1 MSWTEHADKYHHG
14 PSVQRPG
21 IDDIESRLAQVG
33 FKPSD
38 VDIVLFTHLHWDHVF
53 YLEKFT
59 KARFICHETEWD
71 YAHNPIPL
79 HYKSYCRPI
88 IAKDGDVTCNDEF
101 IAPYDQPGVKERFE
115 TVKGEAQIAPGVSVY
130 ESFGHCPGHMTVVVE
145 TEDGPYYCV
154 GDSVFVMGNIDAP
167 QTMQDELHYDICPPG
182 RYVDIVAAWQT
193 IRDTVRRCHEA
204 GVDPH
209 KHLLLAHD
217 IILSAAVEKYEDTH
231 ENRLPVIG
239 LKDTDFVFDEYKGAI
254 IDKDAKKQLQRQ
266 KQSTSARSN
275 VNKHL

>member
-1 MSWTEHADKYHHG
+1 
-14 PSVQRPG
+14 
-21 IDDIESRLAQVG
+21 VG

-254 IDKDAKKQLQRQ
+254 IDKDAKKAAAKAKTKYFSQ
-266 KQSTSARSN
+266 K
-275 VNKHL
+275 